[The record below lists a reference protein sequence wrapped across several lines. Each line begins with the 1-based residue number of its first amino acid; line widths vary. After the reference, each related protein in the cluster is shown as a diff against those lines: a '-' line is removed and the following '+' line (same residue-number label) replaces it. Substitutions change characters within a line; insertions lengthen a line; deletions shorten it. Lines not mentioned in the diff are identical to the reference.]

1 MEISL
6 GNAGNTTDGFTP
18 LETFADLS
26 CLEEASVR
34 RVQILSG
41 QYQHQGGAGG
51 GAADRGDGSLQAT
64 WRSASPALLPSSW
77 DRNNFFLM
85 FGDQKPV
92 MYLRSDLYF
101 KSYDPTNNADVC
113 TELCSQTSGGE
124 CSCPT

>member
-26 CLEEASVR
+26 CLEEAS
-34 RVQILSG
+34 
-41 QYQHQGGAGG
+41 AGG
-51 GAADRGDGSLQAT
+51 GAGDRGDGSLQAT
-64 WRSASPALLPSSW
+64 WRSASPPLLPSSW

-101 KSYDPTNNADVC
+101 KSYYPTNNADVC